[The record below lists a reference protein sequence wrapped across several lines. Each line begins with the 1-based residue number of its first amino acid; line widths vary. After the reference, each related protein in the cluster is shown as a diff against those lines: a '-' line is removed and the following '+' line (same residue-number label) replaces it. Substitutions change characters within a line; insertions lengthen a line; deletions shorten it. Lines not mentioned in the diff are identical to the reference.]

1 VSAGERIVEVMGPND
16 YLMESE
22 DEISRLTSKTD
33 SKALETQALWAG
45 VEPGMRV
52 ADVGCG
58 PGLTTALLREI
69 VQPGGEA
76 LGIDRSPARISHA
89 RQHYEA
95 AGLRFVCRDITDSLH
110 DLGQFDFVW
119 IRFIL
124 EYFRSNSIEIV
135 KNISSIVRPGGI
147 LCLADLDYNCLNY
160 YGISPRL
167 ERAIHKAVR
176 KLEEEAN
183 FDPYAGR
190 KLYSYLYDLGFQDI
204 KVNLYPHHLIFGTP
218 ADTDVFNWTKKI
230 EVISKKFN
238 FLFDEYPG
246 GDDEFREEF
255 YSYFKNP
262 GRFIYTPLIIASGR
276 KPL

>member
-1 VSAGERIVEVMGPND
+1 MSSYD
-16 YLMESE
+16 YLMENKE
-22 DEISRLTSKTD
+22 ETLRLTSKTD
-33 SKALETQALWAG
+33 CNALDAQARWAG

-58 PGLTTALLREI
+58 PGLTTALLREL

-76 LGIDRSPARISHA
+76 TGIDQSETRIAHA
-89 RQHYEA
+89 QQQYTAE
-95 AGLRFVCRDITDSLH
+95 GLRFVCRDITAGLQ

-119 IRFIL
+119 VRFVL
-124 EYFRSNSIEIV
+124 EYFRSNSVGIV

-147 LCLADLDYNCLNY
+147 LCLADLDYNCLTY

-167 ERAIHKAVR
+167 ERAIHKTV
-176 KLEEEAN
+176 KTLEEEAN

-204 KVNLYPHHLIFGTP
+204 KVNLYPHHLIYGKA

-230 EVISKKFN
+230 EVISDKFD
-238 FLFDEYPG
+238 FLFEEYPG
-246 GDDEFREEF
+246 GHDEFREEF

-262 GRFIYTPLIIASGR
+262 GRFIYTPLIIVSGR

>member
-1 VSAGERIVEVMGPND
+1 MSSNE
-16 YLMESE
+16 YLMENE
-22 DEISRLTSKTD
+22 EETLRLTSKTD
-33 SKALETQALWAG
+33 CNALDAQARWAG

-58 PGLTTALLREI
+58 PGLTTALLREL

-76 LGIDRSPARISHA
+76 IGIDQSATRIGHA
-89 RQHYEA
+89 QQKYTAER
-95 AGLRFVCRDITDSLH
+95 LRFVCRDITASLQ

-119 IRFIL
+119 VRFVL
-124 EYFRSNSIEIV
+124 EYFRSNSVEIV

-147 LCLADLDYNCLNY
+147 LCLADLDYNCLTY

-167 ERAIHKAVR
+167 ERAIHKTVR
-176 KLEEEAN
+176 TLEEEAN
-183 FDPYAGR
+183 FDPYSGR

-204 KVNLYPHHLIFGTP
+204 KVNLYPHHLIYGK
-218 ADTDVFNWTKKI
+218 AVDTDVFNWTKKI
-230 EVISKKFN
+230 EVISEKFD
-238 FLFDEYPG
+238 FLFEEYPG
-246 GDDEFREEF
+246 GHDEFREEF

-262 GRFIYTPLIIASGR
+262 GRFIYTPLIIVSGR

>member
-1 VSAGERIVEVMGPND
+1 MGPDD

-33 SKALETQALWAG
+33 SKALETQVSWAG

-58 PGLTTALLREI
+58 PGLTTALLRKI
-69 VQPGGEA
+69 IQPGGEA
-76 LGIDRSPARISHA
+76 VGIDRSETRLAHA
-89 RQHYEA
+89 QKHYRNE
-95 AGLRFVCRDITDSLH
+95 GLRFVCRDIKGSLQ

-119 IRFIL
+119 VRFIL
-124 EYFRSNSIEIV
+124 EYFRSDSIDVV

-147 LCLADLDYNCLNY
+147 LCLADLDYNCLTY

-167 ERAIHKAVR
+167 ERSIQKAVR
-176 KLEEEAN
+176 RLEEEAN

-204 KVNLYPHHLIFGTP
+204 RANLYPHHLIFGNP
-218 ADTDVFNWTKKI
+218 ADTDVFNWMKKI
-230 EVISKKFN
+230 EVISEKFD
-238 FLFDEYPG
+238 FIFDEYPG
-246 GDDEFREEF
+246 GYAEFREEF
-255 YSYFKNP
+255 SSYFKNP
-262 GRFIYTPLIIASGR
+262 GRFIYTPLIIVSGR

>member
-1 VSAGERIVEVMGPND
+1 MGSND

-33 SKALETQALWAG
+33 SKALKTQAQWAG
-45 VEPGMRV
+45 VESGMRV

-58 PGLTTALLREI
+58 PGLTTTLLGEI
-69 VQPGGEA
+69 VRPGGEVV
-76 LGIDRSPARISHA
+76 GIDQSASRIAHA
-89 RQHYEA
+89 QQQYTS
-95 AGLRFVCRDITDSLH
+95 AGIRFVCRDITAGLQ
-110 DLGQFDFVW
+110 DLGEFDFVW
-119 IRFIL
+119 VRFIL

-135 KNISSIVRPGGI
+135 KNISSIVQPGGI

-176 KLEEEAN
+176 TLEEEAN
-183 FDPYAGR
+183 FDPFAGR
-190 KLYSYLYDLGFQDI
+190 KLYSYLYNLGFQDI
-204 KVNLYPHHLIFGTP
+204 KVNLYPHHLIYGKA

-230 EVISKKFN
+230 EVVSKKFD

-246 GDDEFREEF
+246 GYDEFREEF

-262 GRFIYTPLIIASGR
+262 GRFIYTPLIIVNGR
-276 KPL
+276 KPPLT

>member
-1 VSAGERIVEVMGPND
+1 MSSNE

-22 DEISRLTSKTD
+22 DEISRLTAKTD
-33 SKALETQALWAG
+33 SKALETQARWAG
-45 VEPGMRV
+45 VEPGMRI

-69 VQPGGEA
+69 VQPDGEA
-76 LGIDRSPARISHA
+76 VGIDQSATRIAHA

-95 AGLRFVCRDITDSLH
+95 EGLRFICRDITGGLQ

-119 IRFIL
+119 VRFIL
-124 EYFRSNSIEIV
+124 EYFRSTSPEIV
-135 KNISSIVRPGGI
+135 KNISSVVRPGGI
-147 LCLADLDYNCLNY
+147 LCLADLDYNCLTY
-160 YGISPRL
+160 YGITPRL
-167 ERAIHKAVR
+167 ERSIHMAVR

-190 KLYSYLYDLGFQDI
+190 KLYSYLYALGFQDI
-204 KVNLYPHHLIFGTP
+204 KVNLYPHHLIYGSVI
-218 ADTDVFNWTKKI
+218 DTDVFNWTKKI
-230 EVISKKFN
+230 EVISKKFD

-246 GDDEFREEF
+246 GHNEFREEF
-255 YSYFKNP
+255 YACFKNQ
-262 GRFIYTPLIIASGR
+262 GRFIYTPLIIVSGR

>member
-1 VSAGERIVEVMGPND
+1 MESND

-22 DEISRLTSKTD
+22 DEISRLTAKTD
-33 SKALETQALWAG
+33 GKALETQARWAG

-58 PGLTTALLREI
+58 PGLTTALLRDI

-76 LGIDRSPARISHA
+76 IGIDRSAARIEHA
-89 RQHYEA
+89 RQHYKAE
-95 AGLRFVCRDITDSLH
+95 GMRFVCRDISDSLL

-135 KNISSIVRPGGI
+135 KNISSIVRPGGL
-147 LCLADLDYNCLNY
+147 LCLADLDYNCLTY
-160 YGISPRL
+160 YGIPPRL
-167 ERAIHKAVR
+167 ERTIHMAVR
-176 KLEEEAN
+176 KSEEEAN

-190 KLYSYLYDLGFQDI
+190 KLYSYLYDLQFQDI
-204 KVNLYPHHLIFGTP
+204 RVNLYPHHLIYGKAME
-218 ADTDVFNWTKKI
+218 ADIFNWAKKI
-230 EVISKKFN
+230 EVISKKFE
-238 FLFDEYPG
+238 FLFGEYPG
-246 GDDEFREEF
+246 GHDEFREEF
-255 YSYFKNP
+255 NAYFRNT